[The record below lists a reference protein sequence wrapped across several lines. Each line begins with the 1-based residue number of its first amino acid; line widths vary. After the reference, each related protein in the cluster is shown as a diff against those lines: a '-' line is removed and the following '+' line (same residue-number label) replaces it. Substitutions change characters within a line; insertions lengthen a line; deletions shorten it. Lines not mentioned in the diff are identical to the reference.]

1 MIRAMKQ
8 LGVLLSAVV
17 LIVAAAVPAF
27 AGEGRATGLDRA
39 REVAAEGFHA
49 AKGLANNPNADAT
62 GRQRAAEAI
71 AAALGRGNGNGNAF
85 GRGHSGAVH
94 AILAEGGSPAQIAGD
109 HGQAVLGM
117 VRAFNELR
125 KQNR

>member
-1 MIRAMKQ
+1 MKQ

-39 REVAAEGFHA
+39 REVAAEGFGA

-62 GRQRAAEAI
+62 GRLRAAEAI
-71 AAALGRGNGNGNAF
+71 AAALGRGNGGNAY
-85 GRGHSGAVH
+85 GRGHGAAVH
-94 AILAEGGSPAQIAGD
+94 EILAEGRSPAEIAGE
-109 HGQAVLGM
+109 HGEAVSGM
-117 VRAFNELR
+117 IRAFNELR